1 MVFLI
6 CCKWTCM
13 EATDVLLEIFDL
25 FTQKWT
31 GMNDPFSYIEIC
43 YRLVRN
49 GLQCTLIH
57 YQASA

>member
-6 CCKWTCM
+6 CCKWTFM

-31 GMNDPFSYIEIC
+31 GMDDTFSYIQTC
-43 YRLVRN
+43 YRPARN
-49 GLQCTLIH
+49 YLQCTLTH